1 MLNDVVCDD
10 FLYIGVFYILY
21 LYFNKVEN
29 DMGVLMVWVWGVL
42 KILDVF
48 EKGVILEIDVKKVI
62 VIGFLRYGKAVLVV
76 GVFDERFVVVNLYV
90 LG

>member
-62 VIGFLRYGKAVLVV
+62 VIGFLRYGKVVLVV